1 MCGIAGF
8 SGRFESSVLWDMVKS
23 IRARG
28 PDNLSVW
35 SDDPNGVGL
44 AHARLSI
51 IDLSEAANQPMLS
64 ECGAVA
70 LVFNGE
76 IYNYK
81 SLRKRLESSGIRFRT
96 NGDTEV
102 LLNLYL
108 RDGMSFLSSLNGI
121 FAFAIFDS
129 RTRSLFIAR
138 DGQGVK
144 PLYYS
149 ELSKGVIF
157 SSEIKALLQE
167 LSVSRELS
175 AEAIASYLTYLWS
188 PGSATMLKHV
198 FKLDPGFCM
207 EISQGRII
215 RKWMFYDLPYDQRI
229 VEYSLDEAIATTTKL
244 VKDAVETQ
252 LVSDVPLGAFLSGGL
267 DSSAVVA
274 MARQV
279 APGLDIPCFTI
290 DFDDDRLR
298 QEGMTED
305 LPYAEKVASHLG
317 VKLHKVKVGSG
328 MINDLEK
335 MIFYLDEPQAD
346 PAPLNALYICQ
357 MARSQGIKVLLSGTG
372 GDDIFTGYRRHY
384 ALGKERYWDW
394 MPLSLRHGLKKSGS
408 LLPKSNP
415 LFRRISKAL
424 QYADIDHPERL
435 ASYFYWIDP
444 VQSFGLFSRDF
455 KEQLRGY
462 SPAAPLLKTLARIPS
477 DTHLLNKMLYLEGK
491 HFLVDH
497 NLNYTDKM
505 SMASGVEVRVPL
517 LDANLIAHA
526 ARLPVNL
533 KQHGSV
539 GKWIFKK
546 AMEPYLP
553 ADVIYRPKTGFG
565 APLRYWMKNDL
576 RPILDEVLS
585 EKSIR
590 NRGIFEP
597 QAVNRMRKMD
607 LLGKE
612 DFSYPIFSLV
622 CIELWCRLFIDKP
635 VPSL

>member
-8 SGRFESSVLWDMVKS
+8 SGRFDSSVLWDMVKS

-35 SDDPNGVGL
+35 SDEPNGVGL

-51 IDLSEAANQPMLS
+51 IDLSESANQPMLS
-64 ECGAVA
+64 ECGSVA

-76 IYNYK
+76 IYNYQ
-81 SLRKRLESSGIRFRT
+81 SLRKGLESSGIRFRT

-129 RTRSLFIAR
+129 RTRRLFIAR

-144 PLYYS
+144 PLYFS
-149 ELSKGVIF
+149 ESGKGVIF
-157 SSEIKALLQE
+157 ASEIKALLQE

-207 EISQGRII
+207 EISRGRIV

-229 VEYSLDEAIATTTKL
+229 IECSVDDAIHTTTKL
-244 VKDAVETQ
+244 LKDAVEAQ

-279 APGLDIPCFTI
+279 APEMDIPCFTI

-298 QEGMTED
+298 HEGMTED

-346 PAPLNALYICQ
+346 PAPLNAFYICQ

-394 MPLSLRHGLKKSGS
+394 MPLSLRHGLKKAGR

-415 LFRRISKAL
+415 VFRRISKAL
-424 QYADIDHPERL
+424 QYADIAHPERL

-444 VQSFGLFSRDF
+444 AQSFGLFSRDF
-455 KEQLRGY
+455 QEQLRGY
-462 SPAAPLLKTLARIPS
+462 SPAAPLLKTLARVPA

-526 ARLPVNL
+526 ARLPVSL

-546 AMEPYLP
+546 SMEPYLP

-576 RPILDEVLS
+576 RPMLDEVLS

-607 LLGKE
+607 LLGNE

-622 CIELWCRLFIDKP
+622 CIELWCRLFIDKAI
-635 VPSL
+635 PSL